1 MNRCM
6 TRPLHRWLPGLTGAT
21 CLLALALTAQA
32 QTAVRNFPDQAVRAT
47 MVVVQPPE
55 VRMDG
60 QPMRL
65 SPGARIL
72 GTSNTLVLSA
82 SLVGQEVT
90 VNYVPDMLGQAH
102 QVWILTPA
110 EAAQKRPRLAD
121 QRNYRTAADGAN

>member
-1 MNRCM
+1 MNRCKTSLIRRSLLGLAGTACLM
-6 TRPLHRWLPGLTGAT
+6 AMLLP
-21 CLLALALTAQA
+21 AQA
-32 QTAVRNFPDQAVRAT
+32 QTGVRNFPEQAIRAT

-72 GTSNTLVLSA
+72 GTSNTQVLSA
-82 SLVGQEVT
+82 SLVGQELT

-110 EAAQKRPRLAD
+110 EVAEKRPRQAE

>member
-1 MNRCM
+1 MNRCKP
-6 TRPLHRWLPGLTGAT
+6 PLIRRS
-21 CLLALALTAQA
+21 LLALAGTACLLGMALPAQA
-32 QTAVRNFPDQAVRAT
+32 QTGVRNFPDQAIRAT

-55 VRMDG
+55 VHMDG
-60 QPMRL
+60 KPMRL

-72 GTSNTLVLSA
+72 GTTNTLVLSA
-82 SLVGQEVT
+82 SLVGQELT

-110 EAAQKRPRLAD
+110 EVAEKRPRLAD

>member
-1 MNRCM
+1 MNRCK
-6 TRPLHRWLPGLTGAT
+6 TFPFRRWLPGLTGA
-21 CLLALALTAQA
+21 CLLALSLSAQA
-32 QTAVRNFPDQAVRAT
+32 QTAVRQFPAQAVRAT

-60 QPMRL
+60 QTMRL

-72 GTSNTLVLSA
+72 GTGNTVVLSA
-82 SLVGQEVT
+82 SLVGQELT

-110 EAAQKRPRLAD
+110 EAAEKRPRLAE

>member
-1 MNRCM
+1 MNRCK
-6 TRPLHRWLPGLTGAT
+6 THPTRRPLIGLVGTAIVLGLTQ
-21 CLLALALTAQA
+21 LAQA
-32 QTAVRNFPDQAVRAT
+32 QTGVRNFPEQAIRAT

-72 GTSNTLVLSA
+72 GTSNTVVLSA
-82 SLVGQEVT
+82 SLVGQELT
-90 VNYVPDMLGQAH
+90 VNYVPDLQGLAH

-110 EAAQKRPRLAD
+110 EAAEKRPRLAD

>member
-1 MNRCM
+1 MNRCN
-6 TRPLHRWLPGLTGAT
+6 TPSLRRSLLGLAGAT
-21 CLLALALTAQA
+21 CLLALALPAQA
-32 QTAVRNFPDQAVRAT
+32 QTGVRNFPDKAVRAT

-72 GTSNTLVLSA
+72 GTTNTLVLSA
-82 SLVGQEVT
+82 SLVGQELT

-110 EAAQKRPRLAD
+110 EAAEKRPRLAD